1 MARRERDPM
10 NKQRSHLI
18 TEICVE
24 QGMDPDSVLD
34 RAVINQYI
42 TDTLNSEQGKRERAL
57 KVTETFT
64 RGLITVAELHE
75 AVKEIA
81 EGC

>member
-1 MARRERDPM
+1 M

-42 TDTLNSEQGKRERAL
+42 TDTWNSEQRKRERAL